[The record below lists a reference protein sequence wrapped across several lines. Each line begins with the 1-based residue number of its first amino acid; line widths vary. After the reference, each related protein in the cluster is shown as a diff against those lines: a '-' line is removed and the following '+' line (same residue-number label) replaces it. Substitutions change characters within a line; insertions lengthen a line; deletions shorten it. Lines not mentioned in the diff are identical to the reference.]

1 MERITSQW
9 VKATKN
15 AITSLQKKYSNNR
28 GMLLTEGDLECH
40 LFSELLNQPCLSGF
54 HFPKDDSYWKDGKQE
69 KNLKTTY
76 VHSQVTWFNTQ
87 RQSGYEVDLTIC
99 DPEKLEVKNIEIF
112 EEYPHKGFAYDGPC
126 VAIELKFM
134 RDGSNKKQYDEDY
147 LSLRD
152 NLIPDKIANIESG
165 KYKLSNK
172 NNIAFVT
179 IVGCKRKEEFE
190 KAKICLGKHLSDKE
204 KPCPDN
210 LFVCVFYQDKIVW
223 EKEEFKQHYT
233 ENSKKNM
240 KHFLKNY
247 ITNEPD

>member
-1 MERITSQW
+1 MEIITSQW
-9 VKATKN
+9 VEATKN
-15 AITSLQKKYSNNR
+15 AITTLQQKYSNNR

-54 HFPKDDSYWKDGKQE
+54 HLSKNVSCCKGKKIK

-99 DPEKLEVKNIEIF
+99 DPEKLEVHKIEIF

-134 RDGSNKKQYDEDY
+134 RDGSNTRQYDEDY
-147 LSLRD
+147 LGLRD
-152 NLIPDKIANIESG
+152 GLIPDKIANIESG
-165 KYKLSNK
+165 RYKLSNK

-179 IVGCKRKEEFE
+179 IVGCKRKQEYE
-190 KAKICLGKHLSDKE
+190 KAILCLGKHLSDKA

-210 LFVCVFYQDKIVW
+210 LFVCVFYQDQIIWDNEALKRVYQA
-223 EKEEFKQHYT
+223 KAEE
-233 ENSKKNM
+233 
-240 KHFLKNY
+240 LKNN
-247 ITNEPD
+247 T